1 MKIKHII
8 KRSLE
13 SINIGIYRISKNP
26 DGVPSH
32 EIPDPFAHIDPLV
45 HNTKEN
51 FDRNACKE
59 TTLKEYLTEGRMQ
72 FYRDVI
78 AFSVENGMIF
88 DDKDILDAGCNANC
102 LLENISKEFN
112 PKSLIGYDYSAETL
126 EIAKSISPASKY
138 KVFDLV
144 HDNATDQFDVIFCTQ
159 VIEHIPDAE
168 LAVKKLVELAKP
180 NAHILI
186 TVPDGRIDQ
195 FRGHIHFWSPE
206 SFKIFIRKTL
216 VDTDSDLVF
225 GNNFIGNFALIKL
238 K

>member
-1 MKIKHII
+1 MKIQHII
-8 KRSLE
+8 KKSLE
-13 SINIGIYRISKNP
+13 SLNIGIYRISNNP

-32 EIPDPFAHIDPLV
+32 EIPDPFAHIDPLA
-45 HNTKEN
+45 HNTMEN
-51 FDRNACKE
+51 FDTNACEE

-78 AFSVENGMIF
+78 SYCLDNGIIF
-88 DDKDILDAGCNANC
+88 DAKDILDVGCNANC
-102 LLENISKEFN
+102 LLEMISNDFN
-112 PKSLIGYDYSAETL
+112 PKSLTGYDYSAKTL
-126 EIAKSISPASKY
+126 EIAKSISPSSKY

-144 HDNATDQFDVIFCTQ
+144 DDHAKDQFDIIFCTQ

-168 LAVKKLVELAKP
+168 LAVKKLVDLAKP
-180 NAHILI
+180 DAHILI

-206 SFKIFIRKTL
+206 SFEIFIRKTL
-216 VDTDSDLVF
+216 TDTDSDLVF
-225 GNNFIGNFALIKL
+225 GNNFIGNFSLIKV

>member
-1 MKIKHII
+1 M
-8 KRSLE
+8 
-13 SINIGIYRISKNP
+13 NIGIYRISQNP
-26 DGVPSH
+26 DGVPLH

-51 FDRNACKE
+51 FDTNACKE

-78 AFSVENGMIF
+78 TYCIELGINF

-102 LLENISKEFN
+102 LLENIAKDFN
-112 PKSLIGYDYSAETL
+112 PKSLTGYDYSAETI
-126 EIAKSISPASKY
+126 EIAKSISPSSKY
-138 KVFDLV
+138 EVFDLV
-144 HDNATDQFDVIFCTQ
+144 HDQPKDQFDIIFCTQ

-168 LAVKKLVELAKP
+168 LAIKKLVELAKP
-180 NAHILI
+180 RAHILI

-206 SFKIFIRKTL
+206 SLEIFITKTL
-216 VDTDSDLVF
+216 LNTDVNLIF
-225 GNNFIGNFALIKL
+225 GNNSIGNFALIKL

>member
-1 MKIKHII
+1 MD
-8 KRSLE
+8 
-13 SINIGIYRISKNP
+13 IGIYRISNNP
-26 DGVPSH
+26 DGVPLY
-32 EIPDPFAHIDPLV
+32 EMPDPFAHIDPLV

-51 FDRNACKE
+51 ADKNACKE
-59 TTLKEYLTEGRMQ
+59 TLLKEYLVEDRMQ

-78 AFSVENGMIF
+78 SFCLENGINF

-102 LLENISKEFN
+102 LLEIISKRFN
-112 PKSLIGYDYSAETL
+112 PKSLMGYDYSAETL
-126 EIAKSISPASKY
+126 EIAKSISPASQY

-144 HDNATDQFDVIFCTQ
+144 HDHATDQFDVIFCTQ

-168 LAVKKLVELAKP
+168 LAVKKLIDLAKP
-180 NAHILI
+180 DAHILI

-206 SFKIFIRKTL
+206 SFEIFIRKTL
-216 VDTDSDLVF
+216 IDTDSDLVF
-225 GNNFIGNFALIKL
+225 GNNFIGNFSLIKL